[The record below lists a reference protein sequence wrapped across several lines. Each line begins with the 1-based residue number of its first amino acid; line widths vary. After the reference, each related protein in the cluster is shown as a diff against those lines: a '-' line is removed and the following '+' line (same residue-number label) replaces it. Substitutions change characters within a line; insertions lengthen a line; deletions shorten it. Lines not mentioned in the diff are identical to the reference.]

1 MDKHNEGK
9 VWPALQILIG
19 DDDPT
24 SRKVLRAALEKLG
37 YEVATAVDGEQA
49 WAILQRPDAPKLV
62 ILDWLMPG
70 LTGPDICRRLRARKG
85 GHYVYVILLTALNE
99 LSALVEGFEAGA
111 DDFISKPFRSPEL
124 YARLRA
130 GQRVLDLQRVLLAGR
145 AEIERLA
152 TRDFL
157 TGLWNRG
164 AIIERL
170 NRELARARRESCPLG
185 VILADID
192 HFKRINDSYGHS
204 AGDAVL
210 QKTAERLIETV
221 RPYDFVGRYGG
232 EEFLILVN
240 QRNLMDTVSIAKR
253 LCRAIAATPIG
264 VAGTSTTVT
273 ASFGVA
279 GTDSLGVTDHGALID
294 AADRA
299 LYRAKNLG
307 RNRVEWSEFDGTR
320 DHSHQDIM
328 RMDRP

>member
-1 MDKHNEGK
+1 MK
-9 VWPALQILIG
+9 ILIG
-19 DDDPT
+19 DDDAT
-24 SRKVLRAALEKLG
+24 SRKILRAALRKLG
-37 YEVATAVDGEQA
+37 YEVETAVDGEQA

-70 LTGPDICRRLRARKG
+70 FTGPEICRRLRARKDG
-85 GHYVYVILLTALNE
+85 PYVYVILLTALTE
-99 LSALVEGFEAGA
+99 LSSLVEGFESGA
-111 DDFISKPFRSPEL
+111 DDFIGKPFRSPEL

-130 GQRVLDLQRVLLAGR
+130 GQRVLDLQRALLAGR

-170 NRELARARRESCPLG
+170 NQELTRARRESSPLG

-192 HFKRINDSYGHS
+192 HFKRINDGYGHS

-210 QKTAERLIETV
+210 QKTAERLVEMV

-232 EEFLILVN
+232 EEFLILVA
-240 QRNLMDTVSIAKR
+240 QRDLMDTVAIATR
-253 LCRAIAATPIG
+253 LCRAMAATPMG
-264 VAGTSTTVT
+264 VAGTSITVT

-279 GTDSLGVTDHGALID
+279 VLDHLGVADHGALID

-299 LYRAKNLG
+299 LYRAKNGG
-307 RNRVEWSEFDGTR
+307 RNRVAWSEFDGTR
-320 DHSHQDIM
+320 DHSHTDNA
-328 RMDRP
+328 RMGRA